1 MVELA
6 VWYDQDAGDDFRE
19 GDGEIIIRTQ
29 EELDALVDRVLRE
42 TVDHRCP
49 AAIQVSINGRKG
61 LPVLEVGLGQERGFI
76 QYHAEDG
83 GSTKGNGSPEEY
95 VEYVYMGNLSEVQAD
110 VEVDITQVRQGLI
123 EFLETGR
130 RPSVVRD

>member
-6 VWYDQDAGDDFRE
+6 IWYDQDAGDDFRE

-29 EELDALVDRVLRE
+29 EELDSLVDRVLRE

-49 AAIQVSINGRKG
+49 AAVQVSINGRKG
-61 LPVLEVGLGQERGFI
+61 LPVLEVGLGQTKGFI
-76 QYHAEDG
+76 QYHAEDE
-83 GSTKGNGSPEEY
+83 GSTKGEGDPDQY

-110 VEVDITQVRQGLI
+110 VEVDIHQVRRGLV
-123 EFLETGR
+123 EFFETGQ
-130 RPSVVRD
+130 RPSVVED